1 MRPGHLSFLILSN
14 WTVNYRNV
22 SLVPNRMSFNEAIN
36 LVRVEV
42 DFVQN
47 DVILGNPSNSDDNS
61 LKSSKC

>member
-1 MRPGHLSFLILSN
+1 MLLANFKYETWSPEFSN
-14 WTVNYRNV
+14 
-22 SLVPNRMSFNEAIN
+22 PFNEAIN